1 MFCWIKIKICLK
13 ISILV
18 WKQFFCACA
27 WIQFPLLTWSCYAPL
42 VWLQNY
48 LKCIKYIF
56 FVQNSFTEKL
66 EDTFYFIVHSFKKFF
81 KKCWIFYFL
90 GFKGRHTWKKK
101 CFFSSRTTKRVKLAE
116 PIKKISKIKKITRTS
131 WNIRNMC

>member
-18 WKQFFCACA
+18 WKQFFCAGA

-56 FVQNSFTEKL
+56 FVQNSLRFYGKIRS
-66 EDTFYFIVHSFKKFF
+66 EDTFYFIVHSFKKFL

-90 GFKGRHTWKKK
+90 GFKGRHTKKK
-101 CFFSSRTTKRVKLAE
+101 CFFSSRTIKRVKLSE
-116 PIKKISKIKKITRTS
+116 PIKKKFYD
-131 WNIRNMC
+131 